1 MAVDTLVYSAFGTV
15 VRTLFQGLFPAP
27 SWHTL
32 PALACGGALAGA
44 RHTMT
49 PSGWLTGAAAVKHCA
64 RCSVFRGCPRS
75 PKRWQLWGAVIRLAA
90 QGVPEGEVMR
100 GSCAAPTKKKAG
112 TPIEGL
118 AHYRHGA
125 GSARQAYRTLRG
137 VHCVL
142 GRMHRSRPRWPG
154 HCRRVPVGCA
164 LSRTAPPAPQRN
176 VPYRSRRQWAR
187 DLLDVLAPQWPG
199 RALYALADGGYATKA
214 SRQQWPTAAHAVG
227 RFPLRAKL
235 DELPPP
241 PPPKRRGAPRT
252 KGDRLGSPKTLAQTA
267 TGWAP
272 HPSAAGA
279 AIQAGGGLWPP
290 VLPGRLWRGVGVRR
304 QAHSRPPRAGQRH
317 PPRRSR
323 HVSRP
328 RSPCAPRPSSPPIA
342 PAGRC
347 QVPSVTPT
355 PARGG
360 AKSSVATGN
369 ASVGRTRGV

>member
-1 MAVDTLVYSAFGTV
+1 LLEDIAVDTLVYSAFGTV

-32 PALACGGALAGA
+32 PALACGWALAGA

-49 PSGWLTGAAAVKHCA
+49 PSGWLTGAAAVKHCS
-64 RCSVFRGCPRS
+64 RCSVFRGCPRY
-75 PKRWQLWGAVIRLAA
+75 PQRWQLWGAVIRLAA

-112 TPIEGL
+112 THIEGL

-142 GRMHRSRPRWPG
+142 GRMHRSRTRWPG

-227 RFPLRAKL
+227 RFPLSAKL

-241 PPPKRRGAPRT
+241 RLPSDAGPHAPKATGSARPRPWRRPPPGGRPTRAPRAPRS
-252 KGDRLGSPKTLAQTA
+252 KPGVAYGPRCCRGGS
-267 TGWAP
+267 GGVWAC
-272 HPSAAGA
+272 
-279 AIQAGGGLWPP
+279 
-290 VLPGRLWRGVGVRR
+290 GVRPT
-304 QAHSRPPRAGQRH
+304 AALHGPDNATP
-317 PPRRSR
+317 
-323 HVSRP
+323 
-328 RSPCAPRPSSPPIA
+328 
-342 PAGRC
+342 PAGRGMFHDRALLA
-347 QVPSVTPT
+347 PRGHRRRLSRPL
-355 PARGG
+355 GG
-360 AKSSVATGN
+360 AKCHP
-369 ASVGRTRGV
+369 